1 MKTQPITTILLAEN
15 YEKLVDWYQKAL
27 DLEIKLQVSKDYHY
41 TDLAQGG
48 KLIVGICPAK
58 EMGVT
63 LQSPRNNSM
72 ILHVSVSDNIEAL
85 FKKVEELGGTV
96 TSGPSVDRNEGFR
109 FGSFE
114 DPEGNPVWV
123 IENFKFD

>member
-1 MKTQPITTILLAEN
+1 MKTQPITTILLAED
-15 YEKLVDWYQKAL
+15 YENLVDWYIKAL
-27 DLEIKLQVSKDYHY
+27 ELEIKLQTSKDYHY

-48 KLIVGICPAK
+48 KLVVGICPAA
-58 EMGVT
+58 EMSVA

-72 ILHVSVSDNIEAL
+72 ILHVSVSDIEAL
-85 FKKVEELGGTV
+85 FKKVVELGGKV
-96 TSGPSVDRNEGFR
+96 TAGPSVDRNEGFK
-109 FGSFE
+109 FGAFE